1 MSAGRGV
8 SPMKVLRWIVGIPIG
23 VFIVVFAVANR
34 HDVTVRFDPLPFAAE
49 WPLYGVAFAGL
60 VLGFVGGVA
69 AAWLGGHRARR
80 DARANKRKAAT
91 LERDLARRDAAPE
104 TSRGALTTTVE
115 PV

>member
-8 SPMKVLRWIVGIPIG
+8 SPMKLLRWIVGIPIG

-34 HDVTVRFDPLPFAAE
+34 HDVTVRFDPLPFAPDL
-49 WPLYGVAFAGL
+49 PLYGVAFAGL
-60 VLGFVGGVA
+60 VLGFVGGVT
-69 AAWLGGHRARR
+69 AAWLGGHRTRR

-104 TSRGALTTTVE
+104 TRGGALTTTVE

>member
-1 MSAGRGV
+1 
-8 SPMKVLRWIVGIPIG
+8 MKVLRWIVGIPIG
-23 VFIVVFAVANR
+23 VFVVVFAVVNR

-49 WPLYGVAFAGL
+49 WPLYGIAFAGL

-69 AAWLGGHRARR
+69 TAWLGAHRTRR

-104 TSRGALTTTVE
+104 TRGGALTTTVE